1 MLNMITQEIV
11 KHYFELKDDCL
22 YWKNVVHLNQSK
34 LIGQKAGF
42 IHSTGYRHI
51 TFMGKQHKAHRLIWL
66 YVYGYLPK
74 EIDHINGDRQDNRL
88 ENLREVTRSQNQLN
102 KSLAKNNTSG
112 TKGVSWHKKSK
123 SWTVR
128 LSVNKQSKN
137 IGYFKDLELAELVA
151 IEARNKYHGNYTKI
165 GV

>member
-1 MLNMITQEIV
+1 MITQKIV

-34 LIGQKAGF
+34 LIGQKAGS
-42 IHSTGYRHI
+42 IHSTGYKHI
-51 TFMGKQHKAHRLIWL
+51 TFNGKVYKSHRLIWL

-88 ENLREVTRSQNQLN
+88 ENLREVTRSQNQFN
-102 KSLAKNNTSG
+102 KCLAKNNTSG

-128 LSVNKQSKN
+128 LCINKKPKHL
-137 IGYFKDLELAELVA
+137 GYFKDLELANLVA
-151 IEARNKYHGNYTKI
+151 QEARNKYYGEYARHF
-165 GV
+165 

>member
-1 MLNMITQEIV
+1 
-11 KHYFELKDDCL
+11 
-22 YWKNVVHLNQSK
+22 
-34 LIGQKAGF
+34 
-42 IHSTGYRHI
+42 
-51 TFMGKQHKAHRLIWL
+51 
-66 YVYGYLPK
+66 LPK

-128 LSVNKQSKN
+128 LSVDKQSKN

-151 IEARNKYHGNYTKI
+151 IEARNKYHGNYTKL

>member
-1 MLNMITQEIV
+1 MITQELL
-11 KHYFELKDDCL
+11 KHYFDYKDDHL

-42 IHSTGYRHI
+42 IHPTGYRHI

-66 YVYGYLPK
+66 YVYGEMPK

-88 ENLREVTRSQNQLN
+88 ENLRSVTRSQNQFN
-102 KSLAKNNTSG
+102 KAMAQNNTSG
-112 TKGVSWHKKSK
+112 YRGVSWHKKSQQWVIRVCANGK
-123 SWTVR
+123 SMVKY
-128 LSVNKQSKN
+128 V
-137 IGYFKDLELAELVA
+137 KDLELAGLVA
-151 IEARNKYHGNYTKI
+151 EEMRSLFHGKYAKL

>member
-1 MLNMITQEIV
+1 MITQELL
-11 KHYFELKDDCL
+11 KHYFDYKDDHL

-42 IHSTGYRHI
+42 IHPTGYRHI

-66 YVYGYLPK
+66 YVYGEMPK

-88 ENLREVTRSQNQLN
+88 ENLRSVTRSQNQFN
-102 KSLAKNNTSG
+102 KAMAQNNTSG
-112 TKGVSWHKKSK
+112 YRGVSWHKKSQQWAIRVCANGK
-123 SWTVR
+123 SMVKY
-128 LSVNKQSKN
+128 V
-137 IGYFKDLELAELVA
+137 KDLELAGLVA
-151 IEARNKYHGNYTKI
+151 EEMRSLFHGKYAKL

>member
-1 MLNMITQEIV
+1 MITQEIV

-34 LIGQKAGF
+34 LIGQKAGS

-88 ENLREVTRSQNQLN
+88 ENLREVTRSQNQYN
-102 KSLAKNNTSG
+102 KVIQKNTVSG
-112 TKGVSWHKKSK
+112 IKGVSWHKKSK
-123 SWTVR
+123 SWVVR
-128 LSVNKQSKN
+128 LCVEKQSKN
-137 IGYFKDLELAELVA
+137 FGYFKDIELAELVA
-151 IEARNKYHGNYTKI
+151 LEARDKYHKGYARL
-165 GV
+165 